1 MAIYG
6 NRVCKQCGRTFSG
19 GPRAWFCPDCRY
31 ERNKEKNRIHH
42 QNGPMRKIGSIDYC
56 VNCGKT
62 YTVTSGL
69 QKYCANCAP
78 LCVAEVDRR
87 QGLDYYYQNKGNINP
102 KRNIKRKSQKK
113 KSLVRFVGRHFSGM
127 KIKSYAPKIAGTK
140 TEKFTAENT
149 KEIIPAERRKQN
161 DG

>member
-1 MAIYG
+1 MAIYE

-87 QGLDYYYQNKGNINP
+87 QGLDYYYQNKGDINP
-102 KRNIKRKSQKK
+102 KRCIKRRKSKNEIK
-113 KSLVRFVGRHFSGM
+113 CKICGKVFVGYKHQKFCSDECREINR
-127 KIKSYAPKIAGTK
+127 KAYNREYEKSHPD
-140 TEKFTAENT
+140 
-149 KEIIPAERRKQN
+149 RKKVKK
-161 DG
+161 

>member
-69 QKYCANCAP
+69 QKYCTDCAP
-78 LCVAEVDRR
+78 LCVAEVDRC
-87 QGLDYYYQNKGNINP
+87 QGLDYYYQNKGYINP
-102 KRNIKRKSQKK
+102 QICIKRRKSKNEIKCKICGKVFLGYKHQKFCSDECREINRKAYNREYEKSHPDRK
-113 KSLVRFVGRHFSGM
+113 KV
-127 KIKSYAPKIAGTK
+127 KK
-140 TEKFTAENT
+140 
-149 KEIIPAERRKQN
+149 
-161 DG
+161 

>member
-1 MAIYG
+1 MSIYD

-69 QKYCANCAP
+69 QKYCTNCAP

-87 QGLDYYYQNKGNINP
+87 QGLDYYYQNKGDINP
-102 KRNIKRKSQKK
+102 KRCIKRRKSKNEIK
-113 KSLVRFVGRHFSGM
+113 CKICGKVFVGYKHQKFCSDECREINR
-127 KIKSYAPKIAGTK
+127 KAYNREYEKSHPD
-140 TEKFTAENT
+140 
-149 KEIIPAERRKQN
+149 RKKVKK
-161 DG
+161 